1 LGFLSTPKIPKEFFS
16 VLKMETIDK
25 NQKSKETKVKF
36 ESVGWKSLLQTRAG
50 TSRILIL
57 KSVVR
62 GLCLERGMPIY
73 SYVGEDSEGRAV
85 MLSYLDGKP
94 RIVKPGEGEQNE
106 R

>member
-1 LGFLSTPKIPKEFFS
+1 MN
-16 VLKMETIDK
+16 MEEIDP
-25 NQKSKETKVKF
+25 NQKSRQIPIKL
-36 ESVGWKSLLQTRAG
+36 ESIGWRALLQTRAG

-73 SYVGEDSEGRAV
+73 SYVGDDPTGRPV
-85 MLSYLDGKP
+85 MISYLDGEP
-94 RIVKPGEGEQNE
+94 RIGNGRRDV